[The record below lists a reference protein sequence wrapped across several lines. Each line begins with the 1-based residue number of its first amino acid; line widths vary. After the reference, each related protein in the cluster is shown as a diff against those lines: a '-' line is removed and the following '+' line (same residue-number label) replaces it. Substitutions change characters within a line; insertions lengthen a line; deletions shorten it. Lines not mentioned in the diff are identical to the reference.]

1 MDASPVISGTTRP
14 IPPHADQGER
24 AQPEGHGGEG
34 SDVVI
39 RVTDLVKIYTTDRV
53 RAVDGVSFTVNEG
66 EFYTLLGP
74 SGCGKTTTLRC
85 IAGLERA
92 NGGTIELGD
101 MVVVSDRTY
110 VPPYRRDIGMVFQS
124 YAVWPHMSVYDNAAF
139 PLKVGQDRPTADET
153 RNRVQKALE
162 LVGLSGYEER
172 MATQL
177 SGGQQQRLSLAR
189 AIVREPSV
197 LLLDEPLSNLDARLR
212 ERMRGELTAIQR
224 RLGVTTLFVTHDQ
237 IEALS
242 MSDRIAVMDAGKIIQ
257 EGTPEEIYHEPAN
270 EFVASFI
277 GSTNL
282 FMGTYRSA
290 AREPGGTVRVE
301 VPFGELE
308 VEDPQLEIDPGSPV
322 LVAIRPENVVL
333 HHDATGTEAMRN
345 RQNVVESRIG
355 IGLFTGISVEYY
367 IEVEGA
373 LIQARADSRLKVGR
387 GDRVHVELPPYEC
400 RVFPVRGEPLVRV
413 GSRRMTAL
421 ARVDE

>member
-1 MDASPVISGTTRP
+1 M
-14 IPPHADQGER
+14 
-24 AQPEGHGGEG
+24 
-34 SDVVI
+34 I
-39 RVTDLVKIYTTDRV
+39 RVTDLVKVYETGAV
-53 RAVDGVSFTVNEG
+53 RAVDEVSFTVDEG

-92 NGGTIELGD
+92 NGGSIELGGTI
-101 MVVVSDRTY
+101 VVSDRTY

-124 YAVWPHMSVYDNAAF
+124 YAVWPHMTVYENVAF
-139 PLKVGQDRPTADET
+139 PLKVGADRPSASQARERVETAL
-153 RNRVQKALE
+153 Q
-162 LVGLSGYEER
+162 LVGLAGYEER

-242 MSDRIAVMDAGKIIQ
+242 MSDRIAVMDSGKIVQ
-257 EGTPEEIYHEPAN
+257 EGTPEEIYHQPVN

-282 FMGTYRSA
+282 FLGTYVAPASV
-290 AREPGGTVRVE
+290 PGGTVTVD
-301 VPFGELE
+301 VDFGRIE
-308 VEDPQLEIDPGSPV
+308 VEDPGFEIEPGAQV
-322 LVAIRPENVVL
+322 LAAIRPENVIL
-333 HHDATGTEAMRN
+333 HHDDAGASASSSGRP
-345 RQNVVESRIG
+345 NVIDAKIG
-355 IGLFTGISVEYY
+355 IGLFTGTSVEYY
-367 IEVEGA
+367 IEVEGN
-373 LIQARADSRLKVGR
+373 LVQARANSRLKLRR
-387 GDRVHVELPPYEC
+387 GDPVHVELQPNEC
-400 RVFPVRGEPLVRV
+400 RLFTVRGKPMVRV

>member
-1 MDASPVISGTTRP
+1 MI
-14 IPPHADQGER
+14 Q
-24 AQPEGHGGEG
+24 
-34 SDVVI
+34 
-39 RVTDLVKIYTTDRV
+39 VTDLVKIYETGAV
-53 RAVDGVSFTVNEG
+53 RAVDEVSFTVNEG

-92 NGGTIELGD
+92 NAGMIELGGT
-101 MVVVSDRTY
+101 VVVADRLF

-124 YAVWPHMSVYDNAAF
+124 YAVWPHMTVFENVAF
-139 PLKVGQDRPTADET
+139 PLKVGSSRPSSSQMRE
-153 RNRVQKALE
+153 RVDSALQ
-162 LVGLSGYEER
+162 LVGLGGYEER

-242 MSDRIAVMDAGKIIQ
+242 MSDRIAVMDGGKIVQ
-257 EGTPEEIYHEPAN
+257 EGTPEEIYHEPVN

-282 FMGTYRSA
+282 FLGKFLGRDEA
-290 AREPGGTVRVE
+290 AKTVSVE
-301 VPFGELE
+301 VDFGRL
-308 VEDPQLEIDPGSPV
+308 VAEDPGVTIEPDAQV

-333 HHDATGTEAMRN
+333 HHEGAGSSAAFESGRPNVIDAK
-345 RQNVVESRIG
+345 IG
-355 IGLFTGISVEYY
+355 IGLFTGNSMEYY
-367 IEVEGA
+367 IEVEGN
-373 LIQARADSRLKVGR
+373 LLQVRADSRLKLIR
-387 GDRVHVELPPYEC
+387 GDDVRVELNPLDC
-400 RVFPVRGEPLVRV
+400 RVFPVHGQPMVRV
-413 GSRRMTAL
+413 GSRRLSAL
-421 ARVDE
+421 ARVDA